1 MHYHLIGIC
10 GTAMASLAGMLQA
23 RGHRVTGSD
32 ENVYPPMSTMLE
44 SIGIQL
50 MKGYQASH
58 VGAPDCVVV
67 GNAIPR
73 GNPEVEETLNRRL
86 LYRSLPE
93 ILKDEFIRGRRCLVV
108 AGTHGKTTTTSLAAW
123 VIDQAGLNPS
133 FLVGGVVQ
141 NFGAS
146 FRVTGSDYF
155 IIEGDEYDTAYF
167 DKGPKFMHYLP
178 EIAVV
183 NNIEFDHADIYKDLD
198 AVKLAFRRL
207 MNLVPGNGRLIV
219 GWDSPHVRDVVASFG
234 RKLFTQLETFGTCDD
249 AKWQARDISVS
260 AAQLRGPQ
268 PDSPAGVGRSER
280 ATTEPASNA
289 MTSFTVFR
297 EGAKWGEFTTPLIGD
312 FNIRNC
318 LAAIVAADAWGVDQ
332 QTIGDALATFKSV
345 RRRCEVRG
353 EVKGITIIDDFAHH
367 PTAVRETLAALRTK
381 YRDRRL
387 IAIFEPRSRTS
398 CHATFQDAYIDA
410 FAPADYVIVS
420 RVYDAQRAAE
430 MGGILDIETL
440 IDKVGAQGKPA
451 QAITEVDEIVAN
463 LKQELRPGDVVAI
476 MSNGGFGGIH
486 EKLLAVL
493 SEPPAVA
500 GG

>member
-10 GTAMASLAGMLQA
+10 GTAMASLAGMLKA

-32 ENVYPPMSTMLE
+32 ENVYPPMDEMLE
-44 SIGIQL
+44 SLGIQIAR
-50 MKGYQASH
+50 GYKAANLTP
-58 VGAPDCVVV
+58 APDCVVV

-73 GNPEVEETLNRRL
+73 GNPEVEETLRRRL

-93 ILKDEFIRGRRCLVV
+93 VLKTEFIRGRRSLVV

-123 VIDQAGLNPS
+123 VIDQAGLNPT

-141 NFGAS
+141 NFGVS
-146 FRVTGSDYF
+146 FRVTDSDYL

-178 EIAVV
+178 EIAIV

-207 MNLVPGNGRLIV
+207 MNLVPANGKLIA
-219 GWDSPHVRDVVASFG
+219 GWDSPPVRDVVTSFG
-234 RKLFTQLETFGTCDD
+234 DKLFTQLETFGTGDD
-249 AKWQARDISVS
+249 AKWQARDIHF
-260 AAQLRGPQ
+260 ADG
-268 PDSPAGVGRSER
+268 
-280 ATTEPASNA
+280 
-289 MTSFTVFR
+289 MTQFTVFR
-297 EGAKWGEFTTPLIGD
+297 DGTNWQEFRTPLIGD
-312 FNIRNC
+312 FNVRNC
-318 LAAIVAADAWGVDQ
+318 LATIVAADAWGIDREKVAE
-332 QTIGDALATFKSV
+332 GLATFKSV

-353 EVKGITIIDDFAHH
+353 EVNGVTVIDDFAHH

-381 YRDRRL
+381 YPDRRL

-398 CHATFQDAYIDA
+398 CHATFQDAYINA

-430 MGGILDIETL
+430 MGGVLDIEEL
-440 IDKVGAQGKPA
+440 IDAVSAMKKPA
-451 QAITEVDEIVAN
+451 FAITEVDEIVAQ
-463 LKQELRPGDVVAI
+463 LGKELCSGDVVAV
-476 MSNGGFGGIH
+476 MSNGAFGGIH
-486 EKLLAVL
+486 EKLLAAL
-493 SEPPAVA
+493 E
-500 GG
+500 